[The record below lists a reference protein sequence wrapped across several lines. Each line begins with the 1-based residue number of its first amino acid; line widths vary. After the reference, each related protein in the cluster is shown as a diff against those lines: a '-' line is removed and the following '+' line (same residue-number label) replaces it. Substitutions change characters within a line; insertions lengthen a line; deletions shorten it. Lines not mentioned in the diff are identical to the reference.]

1 MKKILLLT
9 DFSEN
14 SLNAIEYALQFFKK
28 WQCKFFILH
37 VQKTSEYISDDLMAA
52 KPKSFVYRAVL
63 ENAKNEL
70 TELILQI
77 QKQHK
82 NNKYKFQPLL
92 DYDNLTDAITQ
103 AVSTNE
109 IDLIVMGSNGATGAQ
124 EIIFGSNTLQVI
136 RHINNCILVVPEKYQ
151 FQGINS
157 VLFSIHQDQ
166 EIKPESIAILKDVL
180 VKYDAKLNALL
191 VLQEKNEEREKSFD
205 TLLNTKFKKIPTKSN
220 TVIGLNFPEAI
231 SAYIQ
236 ISKIDL
242 HALVMEKEKI
252 LDRIF
257 YGSNA
262 KAISESTQMPL
273 LVLPDEK

>member
-1 MKKILLLT
+1 
-9 DFSEN
+9 
-14 SLNAIEYALQFFKK
+14 
-28 WQCKFFILH
+28 
-37 VQKTSEYISDDLMAA
+37 
-52 KPKSFVYRAVL
+52 
-63 ENAKNEL
+63 
-70 TELILQI
+70 
-77 QKQHK
+77 
-82 NNKYKFQPLL
+82 
-92 DYDNLTDAITQ
+92 
-103 AVSTNE
+103 
-109 IDLIVMGSNGATGAQ
+109 VMGSNGATGAQ

-191 VLQEKNEEREKSFD
+191 VIQEKNEEREKSFD

>member
-37 VQKTSEYISDDLMAA
+37 VQKTSEYISDDLMVA

-103 AVSTNE
+103 AVSANE

-136 RHINNCILVVPEKYQ
+136 RHINNSILVVPEKYQ

-166 EIKPESIAILKDVL
+166 EIKPEAIAILKDVL

-191 VLQEKNEEREKSFD
+191 VLQEKNEEREKSFE

>member
-37 VQKTSEYISDDLMAA
+37 VQKTSEYISDDLMVA

-103 AVSTNE
+103 AISANE

-136 RHINNCILVVPEKYQ
+136 RHINNSILVVPEKYQ

-166 EIKPESIAILKDVL
+166 EIKPEAIAILKDVL

-191 VLQEKNEEREKSFD
+191 VLQEKNEEREKSFE

>member
-28 WQCKFFILH
+28 WQCKFFVLH
-37 VQKTSEYISDDLMAA
+37 VQKTSEYISDDLMVA

-191 VLQEKNEEREKSFD
+191 VLQEKNEEREKSFE

>member
-14 SLNAIEYALQFFKK
+14 SLNAIEYAMQFFKK

-37 VQKTSEYISDDLMAA
+37 VQKTSEYISDDLMVA

-191 VLQEKNEEREKSFD
+191 VLQEKNEEREKSFE

>member
-37 VQKTSEYISDDLMAA
+37 VQKTSEYISDDLMVA

-103 AVSTNE
+103 AVSANE

-166 EIKPESIAILKDVL
+166 EIKPEAIAILKDVL

-191 VLQEKNEEREKSFD
+191 VLQEKNEEREKSFE

-220 TVIGLNFPEAI
+220 TVIGLNLPEAI